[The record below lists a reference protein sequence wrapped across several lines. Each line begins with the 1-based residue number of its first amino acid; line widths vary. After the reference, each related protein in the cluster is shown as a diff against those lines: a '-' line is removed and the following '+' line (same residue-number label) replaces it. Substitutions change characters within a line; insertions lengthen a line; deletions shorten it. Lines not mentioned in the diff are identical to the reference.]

1 MLDRAVLEVARA
13 QVKDL
18 LGFEEA
24 NENRAFRNQAY
35 RQYTLWA
42 NGKLGRRSTKA
53 IPACCSIAIRK
64 KYPDSEGKYVPFFAN
79 KDNIKIK
86 SSV

>member
-1 MLDRAVLEVARA
+1 MLLYLVSLFFKWKFLYLPQHFEVLVLDRAVLEVARA

-53 IPACCSIAIRK
+53 IRPSQFA
-64 KYPDSEGKYVPFFAN
+64 VPLQ
-79 KDNIKIK
+79 
-86 SSV
+86 